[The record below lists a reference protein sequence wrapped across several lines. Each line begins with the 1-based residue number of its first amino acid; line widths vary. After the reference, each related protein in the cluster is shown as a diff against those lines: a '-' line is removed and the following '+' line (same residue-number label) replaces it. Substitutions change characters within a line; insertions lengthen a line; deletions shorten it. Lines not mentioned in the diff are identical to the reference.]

1 MTYESPI
8 KVLIYSSKE
17 LYEKSGYQGRAEA
30 HIIAVRDSETDFFY
44 HIMKNRCGNLYRERI
59 SRWELE
65 KLIKTAE
72 RDAFNRELEL
82 SKKNVVDTRSDQ

>member
-30 HIIAVRDSETDFFY
+30 HIIAVRDSENELFY
-44 HIMKNRCGNLYRERI
+44 NIIKNRSGDLYRNRVT
-59 SRWELE
+59 RWELE
-65 KLIKTAE
+65 RFIKNAE

-82 SKKNVVDTRSDQ
+82 SKKNVVDTRSD